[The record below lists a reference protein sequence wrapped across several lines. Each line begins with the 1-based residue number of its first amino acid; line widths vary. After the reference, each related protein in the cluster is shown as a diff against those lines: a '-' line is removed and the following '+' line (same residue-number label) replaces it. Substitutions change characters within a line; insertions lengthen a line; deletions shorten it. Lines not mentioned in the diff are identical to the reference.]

1 MRYSLATSLLIGGA
15 ACAPYTPL
23 PVHLETRSEI
33 DSRVANVHVL
43 FNEPVAGEL
52 TYTYGRHCTPGTHQ
66 IRDAHHTVARSSN
79 AESRL
84 VWLMPKDAESGGCLS
99 AWDSTGKLVGRSDP
113 QRFQTVKKRDLL
125 RKRSAGITMTQ
136 EAGIDTWGPWFDGVK
151 LLEDKEISAVDASA
165 AKSKEVAIVGGGMS
179 GLMAY
184 LVLSQSGLSN
194 IKILEASQ
202 RLGGRVHTEYLSGGP
217 FDYSYQEMGPMRFPK
232 TISVANET
240 YNVTDH
246 QLVFQLADE
255 MNQLNNHN
263 KNLSVDF
270 IPWYQASPN
279 GLSYTNGFKLP
290 ETNMPPTLAQI
301 KQNASLAGPATVY
314 DEATEKMQDAIAKI
328 TSNETMMIEIATNM
342 HKAHRDFLV
351 NGLGGKGGEVWS
363 EFAYMVNYLNATLN
377 QTDVV
382 VGSSA
387 DSSFWNSLYDNVY
400 FSASTWSTIDG
411 GLSRL
416 PLSFHPLV
424 DNITTMDAHVDQ
436 VEYLDESQRVR
447 LSWKQHGNKAATYQ
461 NATFDYAVIAMPFS
475 KVKLWRLPMLP
486 TTIKNAI
493 NNVPMESACKVA
505 LEYKTR
511 FWEHLPTGP
520 IVGSCSTTTD
530 IPGIGSVCY
539 PSYNLNGTG
548 PGSILASYASGDW
561 AIRWLS
567 QTEED
572 HVQYMVDAMVEIHG
586 EVAREQYTGN
596 YNRRCWYLDPYEGGA
611 WAAPTIGQHQ
621 LYIPEYFKTYSNMI
635 FVGEQTSYTH
645 AWIASALES
654 GVRGAVQLLLELGL
668 VDEAKAAVDKWMA
681 RWIEVV
687 S

>member
-1 MRYSLATSLLIGGA
+1 MRYSLAASLLVGSA
-15 ACAPYTPL
+15 ACAPYAPL
-23 PVHLETRSEI
+23 PVHLETRTEL
-33 DSRVANVHVL
+33 DSRVANVHVT
-43 FNEPVAGEL
+43 FNEPVGGEL
-52 TYTYGRHCTPGTHQ
+52 TYTYGRHCAGTHER
-66 IRDAHHTVARSSN
+66 RDAHHTVARSSSN
-79 AESRL
+79 SESRL

-99 AWDSTGKLVGRSDP
+99 AWNSEGVLVGRSEP
-113 QRFQTVKKRDLL
+113 QRFNVMKKRDL
-125 RKRSAGITMTQ
+125 RKRAGVTMTQ
-136 EAGIDTWGPWFDGVK
+136 EVGIDTWGPWFDGVK
-151 LLEDKEISAVDASA
+151 LLENKEISAADAEA
-165 AKSKEVAIVGGGMS
+165 AKAKEVAIVGGGMA
-179 GLMAY
+179 GLMTY

-194 IKILEASQ
+194 LRILEASQ
-202 RLGGRVHTEYLSGGP
+202 RLGGRVHTEYLWAGP
-217 FDYSYQEMGPMRFPK
+217 STTPTRRWAPCGSPRPSAWP
-232 TISVANET
+232 TRT

-255 MNQLNNHN
+255 MNTLNGHDR
-263 KNLSVDF
+263 NLSVDF

-279 GLSYTNGFKLP
+279 GLSYNDGFRLP
-290 ETNMPPTLAQI
+290 DTGMPPTLAQI
-301 KQNASLAGPATVY
+301 KQNASLAAPAPEL
-314 DEATEKMQDAIAKI
+314 DAATQGMQDAITKI

-342 HKAHRDFLV
+342 HKAHSDFIR
-351 NGLGGKGGEVWS
+351 NGLGGKGGDVWS

-377 QTDVV
+377 QTDIVV
-382 VGSSA
+382 AIRQRLLLG
-387 DSSFWNSLYDNVY
+387 VY
-400 FSASTWSTIDG
+400 LVHHRRRPEPAA
-411 GLSRL
+411 
-416 PLSFHPLV
+416 LSFHPLV
-424 DNITTMDAHVDQ
+424 DNITTMDAHVDK
-436 VEYLDESQRVR
+436 VEYLDEEQRVR
-447 LSWKQHGNKAATYQ
+447 LSWKQQSSINGTYQ

-511 FWEHLPTGP
+511 FWEHLPSGP
-520 IVGSCSTTTD
+520 IYGSCSTTTD

-539 PSYNLNGTG
+539 PSYNINSTG
-548 PGSILASYASGDW
+548 PASILASYASGDW

-567 QTEED
+567 WTEEE
-572 HVQYMVDAMVEIHG
+572 HVQYMVDAMIEIHG

-611 WAAPTIGQHQ
+611 WASPTIGQHQ

-654 GVRGAVQLLLELGL
+654 GVRGAVQLLL
-668 VDEAKAAVDKWMA
+668 VNT
-681 RWIEVV
+681 

>member
-1 MRYSLATSLLIGGA
+1 MRYSLAASLLVGSA
-15 ACAPYTPL
+15 ACAPYAPL

-33 DSRVANVHVL
+33 DSRVTNVHL
-43 FNEPVAGEL
+43 TFNEPVDGEL
-52 TYTYGRHCTPGTHQ
+52 TYTYGRHCTGTHQ
-66 IRDAHHTVARSSN
+66 VRDAHHVVARSSDSN
-79 AESRL
+79 ASRL

-99 AWDSTGKLVGRSDP
+99 AWNSEGVLVGRSEP
-113 QRFQTVKKRDLL
+113 QRFQTVKKRDL
-125 RKRSAGITMTQ
+125 RKRSGVAMTQ
-136 EAGIDTWGPWFDGVK
+136 EMGIDTWGPWFDGVK
-151 LLEDKEISAVDASA
+151 LLESKALSTVDAAA

-179 GLMAY
+179 GLMTY
-184 LVLSQSGLSN
+184 LVLSQSGMSN

-232 TISVANET
+232 TVSVANET
-240 YNVTDH
+240 YNITDH
-246 QLVFQLADE
+246 ELVFQLADE
-255 MNQLNNHN
+255 MNRLNNYDR
-263 KNLSVDF
+263 NLSVDF
-270 IPWYQASPN
+270 IPWYQASSN
-279 GLSYTNGFKLP
+279 GLSYNNGFKLD
-290 ETNMPPTLAQI
+290 TGLPPTLAQI
-301 KQNASLAGPATVY
+301 QQNSSLAAPAPVL
-314 DEATEKMQDAIAKI
+314 DAATQELQDAITKI

-342 HKAHRDFLV
+342 HKAHKDFIV

-377 QTDVV
+377 QTDMV

-400 FSASTWSTIDG
+400 FSATTWSTING

-424 DNITTMDAHVDQ
+424 DNITTMDAHIDK
-436 VEYLDESQRVR
+436 VEYLDEEQRVR
-447 LSWKQHGNKAATYQ
+447 LSWKQNKESTYQ

-486 TTIKNAI
+486 TSIKNAI
-493 NNVPMESACKVA
+493 NNVPMASACKVA

-511 FWEHLPTGP
+511 FWEHLTSGP
-520 IVGSCSTTTD
+520 IYGSCSTSTD
-530 IPGIGSVCY
+530 IPGVGSVCY
-539 PSYNLNGTG
+539 PSYNINGTG
-548 PGSILASYASGDW
+548 PASIMASYASGDW
-561 AIRWLS
+561 AVRWLS
-567 QTEED
+567 KTEEE
-572 HVQYMVDAMVEIHG
+572 HVQYIADAMVEIHG

-681 RWIEVV
+681 RWIEV
-687 S
+687 

>member
-1 MRYSLATSLLIGGA
+1 MRYSLAASLLVSSV
-15 ACAPYTPL
+15 ACAPYAPL
-23 PVHLETRSEI
+23 PVYLETRSEI
-33 DSRVANVHVL
+33 DSRVANVHVT
-43 FNEPVAGEL
+43 FNEPVDGEL
-52 TYTYGRHCTPGTHQ
+52 TYTYGRHCTGTHDL
-66 IRDAHHTVARSSN
+66 RDAHHTVARSRSN
-79 AESRL
+79 AKASRL
-84 VWLMPKDAESGGCLS
+84 VWLLPKDAESGGCLS
-99 AWDSTGKLVGRSDP
+99 AWNSEGALVGRSEP
-113 QRFQTVKKRDLL
+113 QRFQTVKKRDLRK
-125 RKRSAGITMTQ
+125 RKRSGGVAMTQ
-136 EAGIDTWGPWFDGVK
+136 EMGIDTWGPWFDGVK
-151 LLEDKEISAVDASA
+151 LLETKTLSPVDAEA
-165 AKSKEVAIVGGGMS
+165 AKAKEVAIVGGGMA
-179 GLMAY
+179 GLMTY
-184 LVLSQSGLSN
+184 LVLSQSGLRN
-194 IKILEASQ
+194 IRILEASQ

-232 TISVANET
+232 TVRVANET

-246 QLVFQLADE
+246 ELVFQLADE
-255 MNQLNNHN
+255 MNRLNGHDRNR
-263 KNLSVDF
+263 SVDF

-279 GLSYTNGFKLP
+279 GLAYNNGFKLD
-290 ETNMPPTLAQI
+290 TGMPPTLAQI
-301 KQNASLAGPATVY
+301 QKNSSLAAPAPVM
-314 DEATEKMQDAIAKI
+314 DAATQGMQDAIAKI

-342 HKAHRDFLV
+342 HKAHKDFIV
-351 NGLGGKGGEVWS
+351 NGLGGNGGEVWS
-363 EFAYMVNYLNATLN
+363 EFAYMVNYLHATLN
-377 QTDVV
+377 QTDIV

-424 DNITTMDAHVDQ
+424 DNITTMDAHVDK
-436 VEYLDESQRVR
+436 VEYLDAEQRVR
-447 LSWKQHGNKAATYQ
+447 LSWKKSYNESTYQ

-493 NNVPMESACKVA
+493 NNVPMASACKVA

-511 FWEHLPTGP
+511 FWEHLPSGP
-520 IVGSCSTTTD
+520 IYGSCSTTTD
-530 IPGIGSVCY
+530 IPGVGSVCY
-539 PSYNLNGTG
+539 PSYNINATG
-548 PGSILASYASGDW
+548 PASILASYASGDW
-561 AIRWLS
+561 AVRWLAK
-567 QTEED
+567 TEEE
-572 HVQYMVDAMVEIHG
+572 HVQYMVDAMAEIHG
-586 EVAREQYTGN
+586 DVAREQYTGR
-596 YNRRCWYLDPYEGGA
+596 YNRRCWYLDPYESGA

-681 RWIEVV
+681 RWIEV
-687 S
+687 